1 MKCFLLF
8 SVFLQ
13 QNPSLLLTNKVYNL
27 FSILVFEDW
36 LYESPVVYILNSVA
50 LTSLPQ
56 NNLSFSIS
64 RKSETLEN
72 TKKLKLRRKQRK

>member
-13 QNPSLLLTNKVYNL
+13 QNPSFLLTNKLNNL
-27 FSILVFEDW
+27 FSILVFEEW
-36 LYESPVVYILNSVA
+36 LYELPVVYILTSVA